1 VLNEQKRD
9 KLPTRTL
16 AAQHVERLP
25 RVHRH
30 GHGAGDGFPAAR
42 FSSRA
47 FAGAAVGRGHCVGII
62 HWPVGIISCCA
73 EKVRLEA
80 ASSKRPPKNHRR
92 LQTSTRY
99 NRLCGIRR
107 HGHTDGSP
115 LLAMSTST
123 APAAWAAGVAYRFR
137 SILSFRPLPFDVPSG
152 FGFCDSAGDSVLA
165 IQICRALL
173 GFRLVAEHP
182 GSVEAAS
189 VMPD

>member
-1 VLNEQKRD
+1 MWYRIVVVDFIIIRKTLNKGVMATGTSR
-9 KLPTRTL
+9 
-16 AAQHVERLP
+16 
-25 RVHRH
+25 
-30 GHGAGDGFPAAR
+30 
-42 FSSRA
+42 SSRWWIRA
-47 FAGAAVGRGHCVGII
+47 PARLVPAPYPQR
-62 HWPVGIISCCA
+62 CA